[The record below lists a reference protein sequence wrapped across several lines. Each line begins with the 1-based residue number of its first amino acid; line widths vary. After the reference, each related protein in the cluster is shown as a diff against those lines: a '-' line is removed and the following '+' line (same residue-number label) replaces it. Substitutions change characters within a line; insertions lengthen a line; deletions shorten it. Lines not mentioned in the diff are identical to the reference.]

1 MRTAITNPGR
11 SAYYTVR
18 ETAWILG
25 VRPSRI
31 SRTIRL
37 GTLRTERRRGR
48 LMVPASVLTRLLPE
62 PLGSPADSEA
72 NEQPESGQAY
82 GHRPQFGAAP

>member
-1 MRTAITNPGR
+1 MRIAITNPGR

-18 ETAWILG
+18 EVAWILG

-31 SRTIRL
+31 SHTIRL

-62 PLGSPADSEA
+62 PTDNRVDSGAKGQLKRSPAA
-72 NEQPESGQAY
+72 
-82 GHRPQFGAAP
+82 GHWPQFGAAP